1 MHHLPSWKAGA
12 TFSTM
17 ASYPESLEAREALA
31 ELERGEASPY
41 VDYPR
46 TPGWYPPTV
55 GVWAGAL
62 VLAIALLQRSTWL
75 GALAIGGLV
84 VLEGA
89 FLGWYQRLHG
99 ALPSLRN
106 PPVEFRP
113 LFQRYAFGFC
123 TILGVAV
130 ALWFITTF
138 WVTAIATTVLAT
150 GGIAAYERAYAAT
163 AVRAKARLGHTT

>member
-1 MHHLPSWKAGA
+1 M
-12 TFSTM
+12 FSIVE
-17 ASYPESLEAREALA
+17 SYSESREAREALA
-31 ELERGEASPY
+31 EMERGEASPY
-41 VDYPR
+41 VDYPP

-113 LFQRYAFGFC
+113 LFQRYALGFC
-123 TILGVAV
+123 TILGAAV
-130 ALWFITTF
+130 AFWFITNP
-138 WVTAIATTVLAT
+138 WVTAIAITILAT
-150 GGIAAYERAYAAT
+150 GGIAVYERAYEAT
-163 AVRAKARLGHTT
+163 AIRTKARLGRIA

>member
-1 MHHLPSWKAGA
+1 ME
-12 TFSTM
+12 
-17 ASYPESLEAREALA
+17 SYSEYREAREALA
-31 ELERGEASPY
+31 EMERGEASPY

-46 TPGWYPPTV
+46 TPGWYPLTV

-75 GALAIGGLV
+75 GALAIVGLV

-106 PPVEFRP
+106 PPAEFRP

-130 ALWFITTF
+130 ALWFITNP
-138 WVTAIATTVLAT
+138 WVTAIAITVLAT
-150 GGIAAYERAYAAT
+150 GGIAAYERAYAAAAIRT
-163 AVRAKARLGHTT
+163 RARLGRTA